1 MSLSFGPDW
10 KGSGDIWGEG
20 GQDPWRKKNK
30 RRRRVTFL
38 EHWCG
43 GLYRLVSTAV
53 TKHILRVHSEFIFP
67 IRQKP
72 KRALTHLLCVVL
84 HRFFYIKKKSLPV
97 LDVSA
102 SLCKTFTFICWSLS
116 FTRVQD
122 DCVTSQLVW
131 KSVSGPV
138 GDLNLCYVETWGFQR
153 AYIEDGLYFEVGDVF
168 CPAVK
173 VSCIC
178 LWNLMS
184 LQTCLKGIFNVYRY
198 KKNNNQCLKWIGIYQ
213 WNGNQLWPCGGASG
227 WHWFSIWCVITRHG
241 SSDFWCL

>member
-84 HRFFYIKKKSLPV
+84 HRFFYIKKKIPPCLGR
-97 LDVSA
+97 
-102 SLCKTFTFICWSLS
+102 FS
-116 FTRVQD
+116 FTVQD
-122 DCVTSQLVW
+122 FHFHLLKSEFYTCTGWLCDITTSLE
-131 KSVSGPV
+131 VSLRSSRRSKPLLCG
-138 GDLNLCYVETWGFQR
+138 NLR
-153 AYIEDGLYFEVGDVF
+153 L
-168 CPAVK
+168 PAR
-173 VSCIC
+173 IHRGWTL
-178 LWNLMS
+178 LWSRRRL
-184 LQTCLKGIFNVYRY
+184 L
-198 KKNNNQCLKWIGIYQ
+198 
-213 WNGNQLWPCGGASG
+213 SG
-227 WHWFSIWCVITRHG
+227 S
-241 SSDFWCL
+241 